1 MSLMGGKH
9 EESTI
14 WIRKVP
20 MDPVRNAAES

>member
-14 WIRKVP
+14 CIRKVQ
-20 MDPVRNAAES
+20 MDLVRNTAES